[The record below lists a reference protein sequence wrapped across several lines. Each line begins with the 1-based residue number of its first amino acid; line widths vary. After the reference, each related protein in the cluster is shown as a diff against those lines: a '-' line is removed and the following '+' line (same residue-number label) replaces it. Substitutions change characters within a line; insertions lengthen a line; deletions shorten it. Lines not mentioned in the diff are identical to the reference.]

1 MGFRVAEEACQK
13 GRVKRPG
20 PCGTARSFHDNTSCC
35 LAPPI
40 AGSFCGASTWLPSSV
55 RRKILTGLL
64 GPMCHQLV
72 PLCSRHRAALHR
84 EDRVQEGAVG
94 TSGGTGFIQSRVE
107 GGATRGQPGGTG
119 MGQDLRGLWACGRK
133 GRDQMCLLKMSVP
146 TQGLGRVEDVLG

>member
-20 PCGTARSFHDNTSCC
+20 PCGTARSFHDDTSCC

-94 TSGGTGFIQSRVE
+94 TSGAQASFSPEWRE
-107 GGATRGQPGGTG
+107 GLPGASQ
-119 MGQDLRGLWACGRK
+119 A
-133 GRDQMCLLKMSVP
+133 
-146 TQGLGRVEDVLG
+146 GLGWDRISEVCGPVGGKGETRCVC